1 MTEDGT
7 TTTYELSDRERTVRF
22 AGVML
27 GEATS
32 RWRTHSGHSDTYAR
46 RFSRC
51 GACRWTE
58 VRVYRTEAGSY
69 VVETVGRSLV
79 PDEVDLSRVT
89 VSESAAGAVE
99 TLHTYDADEVRYITK
114 TAREAALAAA
124 ALDDAFAEAFMVEE
138 VA

>member
-1 MTEDGT
+1 MR
-7 TTTYELSDRERTVRF
+7 TYELSDRERTVRF
-22 AGVML
+22 TGVLL

-32 RWRTHSGHSDTYAR
+32 RWERHTDHELPYAP
-46 RFSRC
+46 RFERC

-69 VVETVGRSLV
+69 VIETVGRSLV

-89 VSESAAGAVE
+89 VAESAAGAVE
-99 TLHTYDADEVRYITK
+99 TLHTYDQDEVRYITK

-124 ALDDAFAEAFMVEE
+124 AQDEKFAEAFMVEE